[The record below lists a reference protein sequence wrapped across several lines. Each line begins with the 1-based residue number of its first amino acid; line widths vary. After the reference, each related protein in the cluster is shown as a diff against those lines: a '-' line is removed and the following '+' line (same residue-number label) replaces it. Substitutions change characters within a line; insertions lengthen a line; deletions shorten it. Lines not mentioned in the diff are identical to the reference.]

1 MAEADRPPAR
11 RAKKRAMAR
20 VWLGAML
27 AAAFIALAAGVSAQL
42 APGEDA
48 AVLTADTALGDAM
61 RAADKSSARRLL
73 SLQFTFVDENG
84 KTHERKEFLDD
95 LKSAAPTAATD
106 AKARVYGL
114 VAMVTGNRK
123 SAGGSDV
130 FFLDIWAKQKG
141 AWRALTMQN
150 VVLGSAGASETGPEP
165 PEEAKLRK
173 ELAKVLDCKNPC
185 ETIPYRVRSPA
196 EQDIV
201 NAFQTIEKASVAH
214 DAGEWSKHI
223 ADEFVHYESDV
234 APLTKADRI
243 ARIEYEKAHNT
254 PAIITAVQSMRLSVY
269 GDGAAMISNNGL
281 PDGSEPLLRFARVW
295 VKRNGQWLMVI
306 SVQTEIK

>member
-61 RAADKSSARRLL
+61 RAADKSSAHRLL

-84 KTHERKEFLDD
+84 KTHERKEFLND
-95 LKSAAPTAATD
+95 LKSAAPTGATD

-141 AWRALTMQN
+141 AWRALTMQD

-165 PEEAKLRK
+165 PEEAKL
-173 ELAKVLDCKNPC
+173 
-185 ETIPYRVRSPA
+185 
-196 EQDIV
+196 
-201 NAFQTIEKASVAH
+201 
-214 DAGEWSKHI
+214 
-223 ADEFVHYESDV
+223 
-234 APLTKADRI
+234 
-243 ARIEYEKAHNT
+243 
-254 PAIITAVQSMRLSVY
+254 
-269 GDGAAMISNNGL
+269 
-281 PDGSEPLLRFARVW
+281 
-295 VKRNGQWLMVI
+295 
-306 SVQTEIK
+306 